1 MHLHTAKF
9 QGWGSQRNFWNIG
22 HWSPSAVDKG
32 SNVEFKIVS
41 YLHDQPASGIV
52 NYFSRHRPRCELNFC
67 ILLNK
72 PIYFLGIWTATCCR
86 LSYLILKH
94 LYELLPY
101 TQVKPDNHSANSRNG
116 FNDLSNRYNSCF
128 KHKVSHGGLSP
139 IAINKWPR
147 SCLCLPCYNKAE
159 KAANPSYVCNH
170 QDLQKLL
177 CALQRIFW
185 KILFVHLG
193 QFWIASMIPIINF
206 TPLINGLMK
215 HWMNTHL

>member
-1 MHLHTAKF
+1 MTSLDTDL
-9 QGWGSQRNFWNIG
+9 GVNLI
-22 HWSPSAVDKG
+22 SA
-32 SNVEFKIVS
+32 S
-41 YLHDQPASGIV
+41 
-52 NYFSRHRPRCELNFC
+52 
-67 ILLNK
+67 LLNK
-72 PIYFLGIWTATCCR
+72 PIYFLGIRTATCCR

-94 LYELLPY
+94 SYELLPY
-101 TQVKPDNHSANSRNG
+101 TQFKPDNHSVNSRNG

-128 KHKVSHGGLSP
+128 KHEVSHGGLSP

-147 SCLCLPCYNKAE
+147 SCVCFIRYTKAE